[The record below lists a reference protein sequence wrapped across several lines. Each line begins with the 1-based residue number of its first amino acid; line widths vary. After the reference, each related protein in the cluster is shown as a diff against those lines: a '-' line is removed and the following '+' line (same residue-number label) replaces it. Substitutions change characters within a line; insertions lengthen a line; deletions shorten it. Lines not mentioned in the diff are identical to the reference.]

1 MGRLIIAILL
11 VFVSI
16 SAKSQQFEQLDL
28 LVKAERTLAEG
39 DTSRALLQ
47 FQNVLKKYP
56 QSYAAITRLAEI
68 NFDKKAYR
76 ESTQYIYLAMDIVEQ
91 ALDEH
96 MVSMEKEKPHAS
108 AREKQEA
115 EDLKQRYQ
123 RDLASLYHLLGLNRN
138 REEKYT
144 EAISAYKD
152 AITTWPKASY
162 YVDLALTQLRI
173 ESFNDVITTLHKA
186 IDADSTFYK
195 SYYNLA
201 NIYNQTNQYDSAAYY
216 YNKTLSLNDSLTWP
230 YLYLGKIY
238 TEQAHYEKAI
248 KSLNK
253 FITLDSTKIE
263 PYFRRAL
270 LYTNKGAFAQAI
282 RDWSAVIDRTQED
295 PEAYRN
301 RGLTYFYMDNYEM
314 AIKDFDTS
322 LTLKPGEP
330 YTLINRGYCY
340 YLADEPNHALQDLN
354 QGLMG
359 LPKYNL
365 GYYFRALTY
374 LKLKKKSKACAD
386 LKKALE
392 LGLDEKDVDKKLIRK
407 CL

>member
-1 MGRLIIAILL
+1 MGRITFVILL
-11 VFVSI
+11 VFYCI

-39 DTSRALLQ
+39 DTTRALSQ

-68 NFDKKAYR
+68 NFDKNAYR

-96 MVSMEKEKPHAS
+96 MVSMEKEKPYAS

-115 EDLKQRYQ
+115 EDLKLRYQ
-123 RDLASLYHLLGLNRN
+123 RDLASLFHLLGLNRN
-138 REEKYT
+138 REEKYR
-144 EAISAYKD
+144 EAINAYKD
-152 AITTWPKASY
+152 AIETWPKASY
-162 YVDLALTQLRI
+162 FVDLALTQLHI
-173 ESFNDVITTLHKA
+173 ESFKVVIGTLHQA
-186 IDADSTFYK
+186 ITADSTFYK

-201 NIYNQTNQYDSAAYY
+201 NIYNQTNQYDSAIYY
-216 YNKTLSLNDSLTWP
+216 YDKTLALKDSLTWP

-238 TEQAHYEKAI
+238 TEQSQFEKAI
-248 KSLNK
+248 ESFDQ
-253 FITLDSTKIE
+253 FIALDSTKIE

-270 LYTNKGAFAQAI
+270 LFTNKGDFTRAI
-282 RDWSAVIDRTQED
+282 RDWSAVIDRTKD
-295 PEAYRN
+295 NPDAYRN
-301 RGLTYFYMDNYEM
+301 RGLTYFYMENYEM
-314 AIKDFDTS
+314 AIKDFDAS
-322 LTLKPGEP
+322 LALKPGEP

-340 YLADEPNHALQDLN
+340 YLTGEPNQALQDLN
-354 QGLMG
+354 RGLVG

-374 LKLKKKSKACAD
+374 LKLKKKTKACAD

-392 LGLDEKDVDKKLIRK
+392 LGLEEKDVDKKLIRK